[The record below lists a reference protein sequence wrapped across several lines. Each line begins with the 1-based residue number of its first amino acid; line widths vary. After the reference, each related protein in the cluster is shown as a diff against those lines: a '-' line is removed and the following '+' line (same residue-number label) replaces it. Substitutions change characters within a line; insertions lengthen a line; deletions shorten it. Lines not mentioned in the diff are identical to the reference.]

1 MENNENYEKLS
12 GVLHKFLG
20 DAFNKKMGELN
31 IDKLSEYLS
40 YSVFVHFRVL
50 H

>member
-1 MENNENYEKLS
+1 MEHDNS
-12 GVLHKFLG
+12 LG
-20 DAFNKKMGELN
+20 GAFNKETGELN

-40 YSVFVHFRVL
+40 YSVFVHSRVL